1 MKFALLALAASS
13 ALAAPQT
20 KSSSTKRVLYFL
32 DSNPSKA
39 SIFAVPIKQDGS
51 LPSAKSVV
59 KTSTGGVGSIA
70 KDKDGPVKSDPLFS
84 QDSVIVKGNQ
94 LFTVNPGSNTVS
106 RFLIP
111 ENDPLHPVLEDEPV
125 SSGGEFPNSIAYSEK
140 NQIACVSNTGK
151 KAGVQCFSVP
161 ECGPLEPL
169 GDFMPLPINQTSPPV
184 GPVNTVSDIVFNP
197 SETALYVSVKGDG
210 MGLGFLFA
218 YRVVDGKVD
227 PKPVISR
234 PPELKVDFSL
244 TFFSDDAAVM
254 TDAAYG
260 ASYLTLHKNLSATV
274 SKKIEIPGQTAT
286 CWSVFSPAF
295 NAVYVMDVKSP
306 NITTLD
312 PKSGEIKFIS
322 PGEKKAMGS
331 LDAIADRSS
340 LYVLQ
345 GSPEIARFD
354 LKGSENGKMKPRNDD
369 LSLPKAT
376 VQKIVGEILPPQGGV
391 AFAKEA
397 RDLLI
402 ECCVEFITLISS
414 EANEISEKEA
424 KKTIACDHITKAL
437 EQLGFSD
444 YVPAV
449 LEAAAEHKEV
459 QKGREKKADKFANSG
474 MSMEELARL
483 QEEQRRGELIPAG
496 ALPADSPVATM
507 GQEEST
513 LVGDSVSSESLSA
526 RTLEAVASYINSP
539 PRKRVVVLT
548 GAGISTAAGIPDFRS
563 PKTGLY
569 SNLARLDLPHA
580 EAVFD
585 ISYFRNRPEPFYALA
600 RELYPGKFHP
610 TVSHAFIALLAK
622 RGLLQMLFTQNIDC
636 LERAAGVPEDK
647 IVEAHGSFATQRCID
662 CKTAFPDDEMRE
674 CVLDGRVPR
683 CDCGGIV
690 KPDIVFFGESLPRDF
705 EQKAFNVAMADIV
718 LILGTSL
725 SVYPFAGLP
734 EMTTSGKPRVLLNME
749 RVGRIGSRPDDV
761 VEIGSC
767 DEGTRKLADALGW
780 REELET
786 LWRQSVG
793 DDEAEKQLQRRTSVE
808 EDADDEMQKLT
819 EGLEEALRLGETDRP
834 GSPNGEKTGEE
845 HQLQTGEEA
854 EAKEPMPPHVGVSDG
869 ADGDGDKQVSDSKAD
884 AGSRE
889 RETV

>member
-1 MKFALLALAASS
+1 MKVALLALAAAS
-13 ALAAPQT
+13 ALAAP
-20 KSSSTKRVLYFL
+20 KAKMASDERVLYFL

-39 SIFAVPIKQDGS
+39 SIYAVPINRDGS
-51 LPSAKSVV
+51 LPGAKSVV
-59 KTSTGGVGSIA
+59 KTKTGGVGAIS
-70 KDKDGPVKSDPLFS
+70 KNKDGTVKTDPLFS

-111 ENDPLHPVLEDEPV
+111 NKDPLHPKLEGEPV

-140 NQIACVSNTGK
+140 NKLACVSNTGN

-161 ECGPLEPL
+161 ERGPLEHM
-169 GDFMPLPINQTSPPV
+169 GGFMPLPVNQTSPPV
-184 GPVNTVSDIVFNP
+184 GPINTVSDIVFNP
-197 SETALYVSVKGDG
+197 SETALYVSIKGDG
-210 MGLGFLFA
+210 KGLGYLYA
-218 YRVVDGKVD
+218 YRVVNGKVD
-227 PKPVISR
+227 PTPVISR
-234 PPELKVDFSL
+234 PPGLMVDFSL

-260 ASYLTLHKNLSATV
+260 ASYLALGKDLSATV
-274 SKKIEIPGQTAT
+274 SKKIEIPGQNAT
-286 CWSVFSPAF
+286 CWSVYSPAF
-295 NAVYVMDVKSP
+295 NAVYVTDVKSP

-312 PKSGEIKFIS
+312 PTSGEIKFVS
-322 PGEKKAMGS
+322 PGDKKAMGS
-331 LDAIADRSS
+331 VDAIADRSW

-345 GSPEIARFD
+345 AIPAIARFD
-354 LKGSENGKMKPRNDD
+354 LRGSDNGRMKP
-369 LSLPKAT
+369 PT
-376 VQKIVGEILPPQGGV
+376 VQKIVGEILPAQGGV

-459 QKGREKKADKFANSG
+459 QKGREKKADKFANSPPG
-474 MSMEELARL
+474 RSL
-483 QEEQRRGELIPAG
+483 
-496 ALPADSPVATM
+496 PVAAM
-507 GQEEST
+507 GQEESM

-526 RTLEAVASYINSP
+526 RTLAAVASYINSP

-622 RGLLQMLFTQNIDC
+622 KGLLQMLFTQNIDC
-636 LERAAGVPEDK
+636 LERAAGVPEDR

-662 CKTAFPDDEMRE
+662 CKTTFPDDEMRG
-674 CVLDGRVPR
+674 CVFDGKVPR

-734 EMTTSGKPRVLLNME
+734 EMATRGKPRVLLNME

-761 VEIGSC
+761 LEIGSC

-786 LWRQSVG
+786 LWRQVVG
-793 DDEAEKQLQRRTSVE
+793 EEEAEKQLQRRASVD
-808 EDADDEMQKLT
+808 EDAEDEMQRLT
-819 EGLEEALRLGETDRP
+819 EGIEEALRLEEADDRP
-834 GSPNGEKTGEE
+834 CSSRGEE
-845 HQLQTGEEA
+845 DQSRAAERA
-854 EAKEPMPPHVGVSDG
+854 EAKLSSPPHDG
-869 ADGDGDKQVSDSKAD
+869 ADDGGDGDEGKRV
-884 AGSRE
+884 
-889 RETV
+889 